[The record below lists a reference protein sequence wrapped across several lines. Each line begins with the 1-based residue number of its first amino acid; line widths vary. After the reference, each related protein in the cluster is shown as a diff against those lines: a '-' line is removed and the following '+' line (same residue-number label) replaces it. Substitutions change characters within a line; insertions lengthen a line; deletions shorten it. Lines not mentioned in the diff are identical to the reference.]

1 MARNISGN
9 SNFRT
14 FENQQ
19 PIKNLA
25 PGSIPKEM
33 ADSDKETYKQSN
45 LIRLYTNDPDR
56 SVRMENIQHGILS
69 TIPFWQKDPAVEERL
84 IRLHK
89 EGELKGKEKK
99 YKMYRSMLK
108 SKEITL
114 AEFKE
119 LML

>member
-1 MARNISGN
+1 MARNISSSG
-9 SNFRT
+9 NFRT
-14 FENQQ
+14 FENTQS
-19 PIKNLA
+19 IKGLA

-45 LIRLYTNDPDR
+45 LIKLYTNDPDR

-69 TIPFWQKDPAVEERL
+69 SIPFWQKDPAVEERL

-89 EGELKGKEKK
+89 EGELKGKEKMH
-99 YKMYRSMLK
+99 KMYRSMLK
-108 SKEITL
+108 SNEITL